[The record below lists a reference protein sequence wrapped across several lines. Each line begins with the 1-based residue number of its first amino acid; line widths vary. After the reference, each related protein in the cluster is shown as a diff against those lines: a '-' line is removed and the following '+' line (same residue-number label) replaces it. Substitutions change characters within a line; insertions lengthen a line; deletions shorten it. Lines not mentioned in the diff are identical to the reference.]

1 MINYDTEQI
10 LRQLKSKRYVTKDE
24 VLEFEKPKE
33 AKVVD
38 DHLDDESFE
47 SLMTVTE
54 SEEKLKKSK

>member
-1 MINYDTEQI
+1 
-10 LRQLKSKRYVTKDE
+10 
-24 VLEFEKPKE
+24 
-33 AKVVD
+33 VD